1 MKRYISLLL
10 AAVMALTMTA
20 CGGRSDTDTEDIGGT
35 VRPGVTENTGT
46 GTVQPGTDDE
56 TPDGFE
62 PGSVSGGVYANE
74 FAGIGCKLDDSW
86 VFYTQEQM
94 AELNGVLTEGT
105 DSEDV
110 KAMLADS
117 PSIFD
122 MYAVSTDGLMT
133 MNVVFQNLG
142 LLGGAA
148 VSAQDYVELSA
159 GELGDTLSAYGYE
172 NVAVQVSAADFA
184 GTEKCPAI
192 TVTGEKGGTAMYELM
207 VCLKTG
213 NYVYCVTLCS
223 FTEDVTA
230 QMAEL
235 FYALEE

>member
-56 TPDGFE
+56 TQDGFE

-148 VSAQDYVELSA
+148 VSAQDYVERPPGA
-159 GELGDTLSAYGYE
+159 GGH
-172 NVAVQVSAADFA
+172 
-184 GTEKCPAI
+184 
-192 TVTGEKGGTAMYELM
+192 
-207 VCLKTG
+207 
-213 NYVYCVTLCS
+213 
-223 FTEDVTA
+223 
-230 QMAEL
+230 AERIRV
-235 FYALEE
+235 

>member
-56 TPDGFE
+56 TQDGFE

-172 NVAVQVSAADFA
+172 NVAVQVSAADAVVCMA
-184 GTEKCPAI
+184 GTMAATMQTASRMLKIRFFIYLSSFAAAFGLYFI
-192 TVTGEKGGTAMYELM
+192 TKSSRV
-207 VCLKTG
+207 
-213 NYVYCVTLCS
+213 S
-223 FTEDVTA
+223 FSVSIWD
-230 QMAEL
+230 
-235 FYALEE
+235 FI

>member
-20 CGGRSDTDTEDIGGT
+20 CGGRSDTDTEGIGGT

-56 TPDGFE
+56 TQDGFE

-133 MNVVFQNLG
+133 MNVVFQNMG
-142 LLGGAA
+142 LLLGTTM
-148 VSAQDYVELSA
+148 SAQEYAELHVTQIPDAMEAYGFEDVTASVTTAELA
-159 GELGDTLSAYGYE
+159 GEE
-172 NVAVQVSAADFA
+172 R
-184 GTEKCPAI
+184 PAI
-192 TVTGEKGGTAMYELM
+192 ALTATIQDIPVYELI
-207 VCLKTG
+207 VCLRQG
-213 NYVYCVTLCS
+213 NYIYCVTLCS
-223 FTEDVTA
+223 YTEDVTA

-235 FYALEE
+235 FYAL

>member
-20 CGGRSDTDTEDIGGT
+20 CGGGSGTDTEDIGGT
-35 VRPGVTENTGT
+35 VQPGVTENTGT

-56 TPDGFE
+56 AQDGFE
-62 PGSVSGGVYANE
+62 PGSVSGGMYANE

-133 MNVVFQNLG
+133 MNVVF
-142 LLGGAA
+142 
-148 VSAQDYVELSA
+148 
-159 GELGDTLSAYGYE
+159 
-172 NVAVQVSAADFA
+172 
-184 GTEKCPAI
+184 
-192 TVTGEKGGTAMYELM
+192 
-207 VCLKTG
+207 
-213 NYVYCVTLCS
+213 
-223 FTEDVTA
+223 
-230 QMAEL
+230 
-235 FYALEE
+235 